1 MINRTRDALY
11 IEIFT
16 ECICYML
23 NISEMLPS
31 WCVLE
36 IDLPAKAVL
45 QAQVQNEESILGWL
59 SVIIA
64 SQHSFFYRWTSC
76 WGAELLSDWISDI
89 ELLIKTT
96 PPLLPLS
103 PVTKYDLS
111 F

>member
-16 ECICYML
+16 ECICYIL
-23 NISEMLPS
+23 NISEMKPS

-45 QAQVQNEESILGWL
+45 QAQVQNEEWILGWL

-64 SQHSFFYRWTSC
+64 SQHSFFIDGLAAEVLSC
-76 WGAELLSDWISDI
+76 WVI
-89 ELLIKTT
+89 EYQI
-96 PPLLPLS
+96 
-103 PVTKYDLS
+103 
-111 F
+111 

>member
-16 ECICYML
+16 ECIRYIL
-23 NISEMLPS
+23 NISEMKPS

-59 SVIIA
+59 SVIIE
-64 SQHSFFYRWTSC
+64 SQHSFFIDGLAAEVLSC
-76 WGAELLSDWISDI
+76 WVI
-89 ELLIKTT
+89 EYQI
-96 PPLLPLS
+96 
-103 PVTKYDLS
+103 
-111 F
+111 

>member
-16 ECICYML
+16 ECICYIL
-23 NISEMLPS
+23 NISEMVLS

-64 SQHSFFYRWTSC
+64 SQHSFFIDGLAAEVLSC
-76 WGAELLSDWISDI
+76 WVI
-89 ELLIKTT
+89 EYQI
-96 PPLLPLS
+96 
-103 PVTKYDLS
+103 
-111 F
+111 

>member
-16 ECICYML
+16 ECICYIL
-23 NISEMLPS
+23 NISEMKPS
-31 WCVLE
+31 WCVLK

-64 SQHSFFYRWTSC
+64 SQHSFFIDGLAAEVLSC
-76 WGAELLSDWISDI
+76 WMI
-89 ELLIKTT
+89 EYQI
-96 PPLLPLS
+96 
-103 PVTKYDLS
+103 
-111 F
+111 

>member
-16 ECICYML
+16 ECICYIL
-23 NISEMLPS
+23 NISEMKPS

-64 SQHSFFYRWTSC
+64 SQHSFFIDGLAAEVLSC
-76 WGAELLSDWISDI
+76 WVI
-89 ELLIKTT
+89 EYQI
-96 PPLLPLS
+96 
-103 PVTKYDLS
+103 
-111 F
+111 

>member
-16 ECICYML
+16 ECICYIL
-23 NISEMLPS
+23 NISEMKPS

-59 SVIIA
+59 SVKIA
-64 SQHSFFYRWTSC
+64 SQHSFFIDGLAAEVLSC
-76 WGAELLSDWISDI
+76 WVI
-89 ELLIKTT
+89 EYQI
-96 PPLLPLS
+96 
-103 PVTKYDLS
+103 
-111 F
+111 

>member
-16 ECICYML
+16 ECICYIL
-23 NISEMLPS
+23 NISEMKPS

-45 QAQVQNEESILGWL
+45 QAQVQNEELILGWL

-64 SQHSFFYRWTSC
+64 SQHSFFIDGLAAEVLSC
-76 WGAELLSDWISDI
+76 WVI
-89 ELLIKTT
+89 EYQI
-96 PPLLPLS
+96 
-103 PVTKYDLS
+103 
-111 F
+111 

>member
-11 IEIFT
+11 IDIFT
-16 ECICYML
+16 ECICYIL
-23 NISEMLPS
+23 NISEMKPS

-64 SQHSFFYRWTSC
+64 SQHSFFIDGLAAEVLSC
-76 WGAELLSDWISDI
+76 WVIDYQI
-89 ELLIKTT
+89 
-96 PPLLPLS
+96 
-103 PVTKYDLS
+103 
-111 F
+111 

>member
-1 MINRTRDALY
+1 MINWTRDALY

-59 SVIIA
+59 SVKIA
-64 SQHSFFYRWTSC
+64 SQHSFFIDGLAAEVLSC
-76 WGAELLSDWISDI
+76 WVI
-89 ELLIKTT
+89 EYQI
-96 PPLLPLS
+96 
-103 PVTKYDLS
+103 
-111 F
+111 

>member
-1 MINRTRDALY
+1 MINWTRDALY

-16 ECICYML
+16 ECIRYIL
-23 NISEMLPS
+23 NISEMKPS

-64 SQHSFFYRWTSC
+64 SQHSFFIDGLAAEVLSC
-76 WGAELLSDWISDI
+76 WVI
-89 ELLIKTT
+89 EYQI
-96 PPLLPLS
+96 
-103 PVTKYDLS
+103 
-111 F
+111 

>member
-16 ECICYML
+16 ECIRYML

-59 SVIIA
+59 SVKIV
-64 SQHSFFYRWTSC
+64 SQHSFFIDGLAAEVLSC
-76 WGAELLSDWISDI
+76 WVI
-89 ELLIKTT
+89 EYQI
-96 PPLLPLS
+96 
-103 PVTKYDLS
+103 
-111 F
+111 

>member
-16 ECICYML
+16 GCICYML
-23 NISEMLPS
+23 NISEMLLS

-59 SVIIA
+59 SVKNIA
-64 SQHSFFYRWTSC
+64 SQHSFFIDGLAAEVLSC
-76 WGAELLSDWISDI
+76 WVI
-89 ELLIKTT
+89 EYQI
-96 PPLLPLS
+96 
-103 PVTKYDLS
+103 
-111 F
+111 

>member
-16 ECICYML
+16 ECICYIL
-23 NISEMLPS
+23 NISEMKPS

-59 SVIIA
+59 SVKIA
-64 SQHSFFYRWTSC
+64 SQHSFFIDGLAAEVLSC
-76 WGAELLSDWISDI
+76 WVIDYQI
-89 ELLIKTT
+89 
-96 PPLLPLS
+96 
-103 PVTKYDLS
+103 
-111 F
+111 

>member
-16 ECICYML
+16 ECICYIL

-59 SVIIA
+59 SVKIA
-64 SQHSFFYRWTSC
+64 SQHSFFIDELAAEVLSC
-76 WGAELLSDWISDI
+76 WVI
-89 ELLIKTT
+89 EYQI
-96 PPLLPLS
+96 
-103 PVTKYDLS
+103 
-111 F
+111 

>member
-16 ECICYML
+16 ECICYIL
-23 NISEMLPS
+23 NISEMLLL

-64 SQHSFFYRWTSC
+64 SQHSFFIDGLAAEVLSC
-76 WGAELLSDWISDI
+76 WVIDYQI
-89 ELLIKTT
+89 
-96 PPLLPLS
+96 
-103 PVTKYDLS
+103 
-111 F
+111 

>member
-23 NISEMLPS
+23 NISEMKPS

-45 QAQVQNEESILGWL
+45 QAQVQNGKLIFGWL
-59 SVIIA
+59 SVKIA
-64 SQHSFFYRWTSC
+64 SQHSFFIDGLAAEVLSC
-76 WGAELLSDWISDI
+76 WVI
-89 ELLIKTT
+89 EYEI
-96 PPLLPLS
+96 
-103 PVTKYDLS
+103 
-111 F
+111 

>member
-16 ECICYML
+16 ECICYIL

-59 SVIIA
+59 SVKIA
-64 SQHSFFYRWTSC
+64 SQHSFFID
-76 WGAELLSDWISDI
+76 GLAAELLSDWISDI

-96 PPLLPLS
+96 PHYYPFPR
-103 PVTKYDLS
+103 
-111 F
+111 

>member
-23 NISEMLPS
+23 NISEMKPS

-64 SQHSFFYRWTSC
+64 SQHSFFIDGLAAEVLSC
-76 WGAELLSDWISDI
+76 WVI
-89 ELLIKTT
+89 EYQI
-96 PPLLPLS
+96 
-103 PVTKYDLS
+103 
-111 F
+111 